1 MPTRHAGAVTM
12 INYFFRD
19 FVRMFKSRWFTPVA
33 IVCSVML
40 IAYALFPP
48 YSFHPFCTYDLTY
61 RLHVTLEAEGKQY
74 SSEVVRQKS
83 RSRHWIAAMGNAGC
97 WPDKGTALAFR
108 LGDNRLVLL
117 SSNICPEADDKIAS
131 YSNGKRMSY
140 AEDAAR
146 AMREHRKVDVIS
158 HCAGISRSQGRSLRS
173 DEWFDGFLIDNAD
186 KPTRWR
192 GFKFD
197 NTSSSSQPQL
207 RIVTAVA
214 EAADISP
221 KDNLDKVAPEIF
233 KTQFK
238 HPNMPYG
245 PEPWL
250 SNSRRSSKPAHLAY
264 QY

>member
-1 MPTRHAGAVTM
+1 M

-19 FVRMFKSRWFTPVA
+19 VVSMFKSRWFRPVA
-33 IVCSVML
+33 IVCSLML
-40 IAYALFPP
+40 ITYMLFPP

-83 RSRHWIAAMGNAGC
+83 RSRHWIAAMGDAGC
-97 WPDKGTALAFR
+97 MADKGTALAFR

-117 SSNICPEADDKIAS
+117 SSNICLEAERKIAD
-131 YSNGKRMSY
+131 YY
-140 AEDAAR
+140 VEDAAR
-146 AMREHRKVDVIS
+146 AMREHRKVEVTS
-158 HCAGISRSQGRSLRS
+158 HCAGISRSQGRSLGS
-173 DEWFDGFLIDNAD
+173 DASFDDFLIDNAD

-250 SNSRRSSKPAHLAY
+250 PYSRRSSKPTHLAY